1 MLLRYHSSHVCLSQ
15 VIYVFRVIYVIFF
28 KSFMLFESCMSF
40 RSHLLHPLTTNEH
53 TINDKFDAKSRIESI
68 DPAHF
73 QQGFKYVS
81 FDVE

>member
-1 MLLRYHSSHVCLSQ
+1 
-15 VIYVFRVIYVIFF
+15 
-28 KSFMLFESCMSF
+28 MLFESCMSF
-40 RSHLLHPLTTNEH
+40 RSHLLYPLTTNEH